1 MTSLKL
7 RTTLAAAGISLAA
20 LLAGP
25 SLALAQEAVF
35 VIATN
40 EVGAPTYN
48 PIKAN
53 NLNIGT
59 TLIFDRLV
67 SQDKDLSFHPWL
79 AESWEEAP
87 DGMSWVFHL
96 KKGVKFHN
104 GEPFNAQTIV
114 DWLELFKASENAY
127 MTEAIQKVE
136 VVDDATVKFVMSRPE
151 PNLLY
156 NFSSSYLSVIEPKS
170 FKALG
175 DNYGVTEVYGTG
187 PFKMESFTVGQ
198 ETVLVRNDDYAWASP
213 LARNRGPAKIAKL
226 TLREIAEDSTAFLE
240 LKSGGVDML
249 LGVPTDFLGEVKK
262 EANLGVVT
270 LPGQDV
276 AYMPINVTKEPFTD
290 IKVREAAAKAIN
302 QKEILDSVY
311 GGVGEVA
318 NTFLISALPESKVDP
333 KVQISYDPAR
343 SNQLLDEAGW
353 KKGAD
358 GVREKDGKPLK
369 VSLWTQSD
377 SSFRR
382 LTEVVQAELKAVG
395 IDSEITTFD
404 SSAIRDQ
411 YKSGNQQLAVRSYN
425 WDNADIIDWFFGGD
439 RLGYPNVSM
448 FNDPKAE
455 ELRKAAMTGSK
466 NMAERVKNFKAYHEY
481 VLSQFPMAPIYQPV
495 NSVAYNKDRLVLPE
509 EIHSPSVG
517 ATAIMDME
525 VKE

>member
-1 MTSLKL
+1 MNSLKL
-7 RTTLAAAGISLAA
+7 RKSFAAAGISLAA
-20 LLAGP
+20 LLSSYGA
-25 SLALAQEAVF
+25 SLAQEAVF
-35 VIATN
+35 VMATN

-48 PIKAN
+48 PIKAS

-59 TLIFDRLV
+59 TLIFDRLI
-67 SQDKDLSFHPWL
+67 SQDADLSFHPWL
-79 AESWEEAP
+79 AESWEEAA
-87 DGMSWVFHL
+87 DGMSWIFHL

-104 GEPFNAQTIV
+104 GEPFNAETIV
-114 DWLELFKASENAY
+114 KWLDLFKASENAY

-136 VVDDATVKFVMSRPE
+136 VVDDTTVKFVMSRPE

-170 FKALG
+170 FVELG

-187 PFKMESFTVGQ
+187 PFKLDTFTVGQ

-213 LARNRGPAKIAKL
+213 LAKNRGPAKIAKL

-249 LGVPTDFLGEVKK
+249 LGVPTDFLSEVK
-262 EANLGVVT
+262 AGGNLAVVT

-290 IKVREAAAKAIN
+290 VRVREAAAKAIN
-302 QKEILDSVY
+302 QKEILDSIY

-318 NTFLISALPESKVDP
+318 NTFLISALPESKVED
-333 KVQISYDPAR
+333 KYRISYDPER
-343 SNQLLDEAGW
+343 SNSLLDEAGW
-353 KKGAD
+353 AKGAD
-358 GVREKDGKPLK
+358 GIRSKDGKPLK

-382 LTEVVQAELKAVG
+382 LTEVIQAELKAVG

-411 YKSGNQQLAVRSYN
+411 YKSGTQQLAVRSYN

-455 ELRKAAMTGSK
+455 ELRKKAMTGSK
-466 NMAERVKNFKAYHEY
+466 NMAERISSFKAYHEY

-495 NSVAYNKDRLVLPE
+495 TSVGYNKDRLVLPA
-509 EIHSPSVG
+509 EIHAPSVG
-517 ATAIMDME
+517 ATAIMDIE